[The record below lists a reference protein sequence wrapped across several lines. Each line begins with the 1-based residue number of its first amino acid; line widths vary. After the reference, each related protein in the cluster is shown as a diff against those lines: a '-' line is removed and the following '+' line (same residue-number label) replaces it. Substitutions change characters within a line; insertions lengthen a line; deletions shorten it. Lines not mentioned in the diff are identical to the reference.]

1 MTINLKCY
9 EQGNEISE
17 NYECV
22 VKVEN
27 IKPDR
32 IHYKWWEH
40 YPGGRSQTGDWIMT
54 EMESSRTYNSLWH
67 NGEYKYTE
75 DTAPWISR
83 KVFKELKEKKTSV
96 LNIDVEWRKD
106 RDLKIYLDG
115 VTEYRLLYNNSME
128 AFKALCVHTDKNDK
142 LIILDDAI
150 NPLVLSADVKSL
162 YEWHVTS
169 IDL

>member
-1 MTINLKCY
+1 
-9 EQGNEISE
+9 
-17 NYECV
+17 
-22 VKVEN
+22 
-27 IKPDR
+27 
-32 IHYKWWEH
+32 
-40 YPGGRSQTGDWIMT
+40 
-54 EMESSRTYNSLWH
+54 
-67 NGEYKYTE
+67 
-75 DTAPWISR
+75 
-83 KVFKELKEKKTSV
+83 
-96 LNIDVEWRKD
+96 VEWRKD